1 MEIGERFDPLA
12 GVTAQDAEDG
22 EITLT
27 EKNIID
33 NDIDIA
39 KAGTYH
45 VTYRVTD
52 QNGAST
58 QKTITV
64 TIKEKAVD
72 QPELP
77 QTPESPQT
85 PEVPQTP
92 EAPQTPESP
101 QTPEAPQTP
110 GAPQKPAEPQTP
122 NQPAHTAETPKQP
135 LPPKTGDLTQIEETL
150 FILLGTVGIFVTLV
164 WKKRK
169 RNEH

>member
-27 EKNIID
+27 EENIID
-33 NDIDIA
+33 NDVDTS

-58 QKTITV
+58 EKTITV
-64 TIKEKAVD
+64 TIKEKTVD
-72 QPELP
+72 Q
-77 QTPESPQT
+77 PESPQT
-85 PEVPQTP
+85 
-92 EAPQTPESP
+92 
-101 QTPEAPQTP
+101 
-110 GAPQKPAEPQTP
+110 PAEPQTP

-164 WKKRK
+164 WKKQK

>member
-27 EKNIID
+27 EENIID
-33 NDIDIA
+33 NDVDTS

-58 QKTITV
+58 EKTITV
-64 TIKEKAVD
+64 TIKEKTVD
-72 QPELP
+72 Q
-77 QTPESPQT
+77 PESPQT
-85 PEVPQTP
+85 PEKPH
-92 EAPQTPESP
+92 
-101 QTPEAPQTP
+101 TP

-122 NQPAHTAETPKQP
+122 NQPAHTAETPTAITSKNRRSDP
-135 LPPKTGDLTQIEETL
+135 DRRNSFYTIRYSRYICRFGLEKTE
-150 FILLGTVGIFVTLV
+150 
-164 WKKRK
+164 KK
-169 RNEH
+169 

>member
-27 EKNIID
+27 EENIID
-33 NDIDIA
+33 NDVDTS

-58 QKTITV
+58 EKTITV
-64 TIKEKAVD
+64 TIKEKTVD
-72 QPELP
+72 Q
-77 QTPESPQT
+77 PESPQT
-85 PEVPQTP
+85 
-92 EAPQTPESP
+92 
-101 QTPEAPQTP
+101 
-110 GAPQKPAEPQTP
+110 
-122 NQPAHTAETPKQP
+122 HTAETPKQP

-150 FILLGTVGIFVTLV
+150 FILLGTVGIFVALV

>member
-1 MEIGERFDPLA
+1 MDRTLEIGERFDPLA

-27 EKNIID
+27 EENIID
-33 NDIDIA
+33 NDVDTS

-58 QKTITV
+58 EKTITV
-64 TIKEKAVD
+64 TIKEKTVD
-72 QPELP
+72 Q
-77 QTPESPQT
+77 PESPQT
-85 PEVPQTP
+85 PEKPH
-92 EAPQTPESP
+92 
-101 QTPEAPQTP
+101 TP

-135 LPPKTGDLTQIEETL
+135 LPPKTGDLTQRQETL
-150 FILLGTVGIFVTLV
+150 LILIGTVGIFVALV